1 MVKQYQLLLLFLLF
15 VEWDY
20 CSVVSDPVLLA
31 RLLSGALLLNP
42 DVTTFWN
49 MRRELLQAGRLDLQG
64 ELHFT
69 AVLLSRKPKCAEA
82 FSHRK
87 WVVRRLLLGV

>member
-1 MVKQYQLLLLFLLF
+1 VQPSEYLLA
-15 VEWDY
+15 
-20 CSVVSDPVLLA
+20 SDPALLA

-49 MRRELLQAGRLDLQG
+49 MRREMLQASRLDMHR

-82 FSHRK
+82 FAHRK
-87 WVVRRLLLGV
+87 WVVRRLLLGA

>member
-1 MVKQYQLLLLFLLF
+1 MLT
-15 VEWDY
+15 
-20 CSVVSDPVLLA
+20 
-31 RLLSGALLLNP
+31 RLLTGALLLNP

-49 MRRELLQAGRLDLQG
+49 MRRELMLTGRLDVQG

-87 WVVRRLLLGV
+87 WVVGRLLLGML